1 MNDAKPTRRDDLL
14 VKDIGGEKLVHGG
27 PDDAIHV
34 LNPSAALIWD
44 CCDGHHG
51 ADDIA
56 QALRDHFSVPA
67 GRDVL
72 GDVRSTLD
80 LLAAKGLLKNARG

>member
-1 MNDAKPTRRDDLL
+1 MNDAKPTRRDDVL

-51 ADDIA
+51 IDEIA

-67 GRDVL
+67 ERDVL

-80 LLAAKGLLKNARG
+80 ALAAKGLLKNSPR

>member
-51 ADDIA
+51 VDDIA

-72 GDVRSTLD
+72 ADVRSTLD
-80 LLAAKGLLKNARG
+80 VLAAKGLLKNARG